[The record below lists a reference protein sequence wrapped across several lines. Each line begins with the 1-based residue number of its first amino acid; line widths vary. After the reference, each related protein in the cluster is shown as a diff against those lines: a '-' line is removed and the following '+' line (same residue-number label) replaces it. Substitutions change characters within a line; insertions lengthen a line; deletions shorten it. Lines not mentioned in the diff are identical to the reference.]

1 MSSAHHGDHRALLR
15 RVRRTAATDAQV
27 HAIIVPSARPASY
40 IMAAADLARRLN
52 CVLAVLCSKI
62 AERRD
67 IIASIERNRI
77 IVDVVAADVS
87 DVARL
92 PLPRLLTSTILAGT
106 EFERPTD
113 TSAKRNLG
121 LALSRMV
128 GWANVVF
135 LDDDIRV
142 PNPADLRRAVAE
154 LPRHDGV
161 GLLIGG
167 YPDNSVVCHAY
178 RRAGGPQATFV
189 GGGALAVPADRI
201 DSFFPEIYNED
212 WFFLLGDKGLR
223 PAAIVGKAKQAP
235 YDPFADPDR
244 ARREEFGDV
253 LAEGI
258 FALLDSGKKIQNADE
273 IYWEGFLRH
282 RQSLIEDIVDRL
294 PECAVEAGQKQR
306 MLAALEASREI
317 LLRIEPRHCVG
328 YLEAWH
334 EDRITWRNHV
344 MQLPR
349 DVPLKEALN
358 RLGLGEESTVCLN
371 RTGPWPLEPKLRRA
385 RRRLDRGARRRQ
397 RHKRLLAWTQA
408 TINRLRRC

>member
-1 MSSAHHGDHRALLR
+1 VSSAHHGDHRALLR

-142 PNPADLRRAVAE
+142 PNPADLRRSSLRGRRQWE
-154 LPRHDGV
+154 PTGIMLPSR
-161 GLLIGG
+161 
-167 YPDNSVVCHAY
+167 S
-178 RRAGGPQATFV
+178 RT
-189 GGGALAVPADRI
+189 
-201 DSFFPEIYNED
+201 
-212 WFFLLGDKGLR
+212 
-223 PAAIVGKAKQAP
+223 AAA
-235 YDPFADPDR
+235 R
-244 ARREEFGDV
+244 CTSTARRK
-253 LAEGI
+253 A
-258 FALLDSGKKIQNADE
+258 
-273 IYWEGFLRH
+273 
-282 RQSLIEDIVDRL
+282 RL
-294 PECAVEAGQKQR
+294 QEQG
-306 MLAALEASREI
+306 
-317 LLRIEPRHCVG
+317 
-328 YLEAWH
+328 
-334 EDRITWRNHV
+334 
-344 MQLPR
+344 
-349 DVPLKEALN
+349 
-358 RLGLGEESTVCLN
+358 
-371 RTGPWPLEPKLRRA
+371 
-385 RRRLDRGARRRQ
+385 
-397 RHKRLLAWTQA
+397 
-408 TINRLRRC
+408 